1 MFEFFFDKMEDFLC
15 IILHFH
21 YFCLKKQTKSES
33 KGQKVS
39 KNFHFLQKDSRKKY
53 LKRLSEHRI

>member
-33 KGQKVS
+33 KGQKAS
-39 KNFHFLQKDSRKKY
+39 KNFRFLQKDSRKILEA
-53 LKRLSEHRI
+53 LK